1 VEAGFPFLPAGC
13 HLELDQ
19 VARAIVLDNI
29 KNALPTKWPQRVA
42 ELRSLGDVD
51 LATFLDGTGL
61 ELTDVYRD
69 NHSWTELRRAA
80 GLGAGVEGPDEERIS
95 RAVGRLLHLDD
106 QDRIETYQLLLAEP
120 GPPRLD
126 MLDERTCRQFQGLL
140 LTLLDTKKGR
150 FGSLEEAAALLW
162 QHEGLRRELLELVPL
177 LEEQVV
183 HLHHPLGLLH
193 PVPLQV
199 HATYTREEI
208 LGAFG
213 ASTVSEP
220 LPLQTGVYW
229 HEPTTTDLLFVT
241 LQKAERDYSPTTRYL
256 DYAISDTLFHWESQ
270 ASTAEASVRGRNYIE
285 QVERGRNV
293 ALFVRERK
301 QDDARR
307 TVPYFCAGLA
317 TYVQH
322 EGERPMQITWRLQH
336 PLPGDVFAAYRAAVA

>member
-1 VEAGFPFLPAGC
+1 
-13 HLELDQ
+13 
-19 VARAIVLDNI
+19 
-29 KNALPTKWPQRVA
+29 
-42 ELRSLGDVD
+42 
-51 LATFLDGTGL
+51 
-61 ELTDVYRD
+61 
-69 NHSWTELRRAA
+69 
-80 GLGAGVEGPDEERIS
+80 
-95 RAVGRLLHLDD
+95 
-106 QDRIETYQLLLAEP
+106 
-120 GPPRLD
+120 
-126 MLDERTCRQFQGLL
+126 M
-140 LTLLDTKKGR
+140 
-150 FGSLEEAAALLW
+150 
-162 QHEGLRRELLELVPL
+162 RRELLELLPL

-183 HLHHPLGLLH
+183 HLHHPLGLLQ

-229 HEPTTTDLLFVT
+229 HEATSTDLLFVT

-270 ASTAEASVRGRNYIE
+270 ASTAEGGVRGRNY
-285 QVERGRNV
+285 VEHVARGRNV

-301 QDDARR
+301 GGDGR

-322 EGERPMQITWRLQH
+322 EGERPMQITWRLHH